1 MKLKGD
7 TDCVPDG
14 ASGPYVIRPVPI
26 EEALAHCEYRGVIR
40 RCLVEDVGN
49 LNIFCIGDNDEQ
61 TRA

>member
-1 MKLKGD
+1 MRLKGD

-40 RCLVEDVGN
+40 RCLVGEVGSP
-49 LNIFCIGDNDEQ
+49 NIFRIGDDDES
-61 TRA
+61 R